1 MKLGMMLILPFILLL
16 FVVGSPPAFS
26 ADETTGLLSGQEAT
40 LRAIAK
46 GEMGK
51 WIPMT
56 QVQARALDR
65 KADAQWQELHNYLL
79 PFGQVVDVY
88 WSDKTQTT
96 PLRYETVGDSTCWT
110 GHYLAALAFR
120 YKATKNPEILQKVKD
135 VLDVFDRLTKVS
147 GRTGYIARF
156 AGPADNGPYREY
168 YKIYGRG
175 EDPQRPGLGKWA
187 YRGGE
192 PYTNLVWLGNS
203 SRDTY
208 IGFNLGISAAW
219 ANVDNREVRAK
230 IKEIVTVIGN
240 RMLEDNW
247 SVIDGKGH
255 TTRPTP
261 TFKLSWMR
269 TIATAAPD
277 KFRELVREYGESIG
291 AALKTPRRTYPKT
304 YKEYFAN
311 NLGFAT
317 AYSLYAM
324 ETDPAF
330 KKQLAGAIRD
340 MYNEVKDHLNAHFAM
355 IYLAATGDIN
365 ETALATATGQLIDIP
380 GPPRWFRAVDHRS
393 DPDTKLLEG
402 GERLEYALLAHEQ
415 VPSDFLWQR
424 SPTVSHGASDAAYET
439 PGLDL
444 LLPYWMG
451 RANGIIAGPKEIPSK

>member
-1 MKLGMMLILPFILLL
+1 MKAKTMFILPLIALL
-16 FVVGSPPAFS
+16 FVAGWGPAF
-26 ADETTGLLSGQEAT
+26 AAGEPTGLLREQEAT

-46 GEMGK
+46 GEMEK
-51 WIPMT
+51 WPPMT
-56 QVQARALDR
+56 QAQAKALDQ
-65 KADAQWQELHNYLL
+65 KADAQWEELHNHLL
-79 PFGQVVDVY
+79 PFGQVADVY
-88 WSDKTQTT
+88 WPDKTQTS
-96 PLRYETVGDSTCWT
+96 PLRYDTVGDGTCWT

-120 YKATKNPEILQKVKD
+120 YRATNDPKILRRVKD
-135 VLDVFDRLTKVS
+135 TLNVFDRLTRVS

-168 YKIYGRG
+168 YSVYGRG
-175 EDPQRPGLGKWA
+175 ADPERPGLGTCA

-219 ANVDNREVRAK
+219 ANVDKPEVRAS
-230 IKEIVTVIGN
+230 IKEIVTVVGN
-240 RMLEDNW
+240 RLVEDNW

-269 TIATAAPD
+269 TMATVAPD
-277 KFRELVREYGESIG
+277 RFPNVVREYGESVG
-291 AALKTPRRTYPKT
+291 AALKTPRQTYPKT

-324 ETDPAF
+324 ETDPVL
-330 KKQLAGAIRD
+330 KKQWAGSIRD
-340 MYNEVKDHLNAHFAM
+340 MYNQVTDHLNAHFAM
-355 IYLAATGDIN
+355 IYLATTGDRS
-365 ETALATATGQLIDIP
+365 ETALAAATGQLIDIP
-380 GPPRWFRAVDHRS
+380 GPPRWSRAVDYRN
-393 DPDTKLLEG
+393 DPDKKLLTG

-424 SPTVSHGASDAAYET
+424 SPTVSHGGSDAAYET

-451 RANGIIAGPKEIPSK
+451 RANGIIAGPMETK